1 MNILIKLI
9 LSGSVF
15 SSVVITGCSNI
26 PEKSP
31 MSQVKSGMTR
41 GEVIDILDAPNDVSQ
56 EKTWRADLIPW
67 KTDNDY
73 RTVYSYEGQGSIEF
87 DRGGSK
93 VVQNINYS
101 GVKEEEK

>member
-9 LSGSVF
+9 LSGCVL
-15 SSVVITGCSNI
+15 SSVVITGCTNI
-26 PEKSP
+26 PKDSP
-31 MSQVKSGMTR
+31 MSQIKSGMTR
-41 GEVIDILDAPNDVSQ
+41 GEVIDILDAPTDVSQ

-73 RTVYSYEGQGSIEF
+73 RTVYSYEGLGSIEF
-87 DRGGSK
+87 DRGSSK

-101 GVKEEEK
+101 ATKEAQK

>member
-9 LSGSVF
+9 ISGCVL

-26 PEKSP
+26 PESSP
-31 MSQVKSGMTR
+31 MSKVKSGMSR

-56 EKTWRADLIPW
+56 EKTWRANLIPW

-73 RTVYSYEGQGSIEF
+73 RTVYSYEGLGNIEF
-87 DRGGSK
+87 DRDGSK

-101 GVKEEEK
+101 EREEN